1 MLLSQRCVRYD
12 NRRCESSR
20 VTLPTFFFNFS
31 ISTVLPGKTFVIF
44 CLLFF
49 FLGYGYITPQ
59 TSDGQLLCIFVCLMG
74 IPLSL
79 LTLKSLGQLVAHR
92 IRTAVATFERKVLNR
107 QDVKH
112 VKTKSAVI
120 LFFIMVSSIIVYSRL
135 LMRSQNWTFV
145 QGVYF
150 CFVSFSTIGFG
161 DFFVSA
167 NQPIPLKQLVV
178 KSSNASK
185 IYLVNSSKGAALKG
199 ARCILYALL
208 VMLALCIVSSVLNS
222 VMAAIEELKYIN
234 YYCLICFHR
243 KIHNRDNDEPINN
256 TRNLEVDKPNL
267 DEGNLGLQGIITGK
281 TESEAM
287 EEANEEL

>member
-1 MLLSQRCVRYD
+1 
-12 NRRCESSR
+12 
-20 VTLPTFFFNFS
+20 
-31 ISTVLPGKTFVIF
+31 
-44 CLLFF
+44 
-49 FLGYGYITPQ
+49 
-59 TSDGQLLCIFVCLMG
+59 MG

-79 LTLKSLGQLVAHR
+79 LTLKSVGQLVTHR
-92 IRTAVATFERKVLNR
+92 IRTVAATFERKALNR
-107 QDVKH
+107 HDEKH
-112 VKTKSAVI
+112 VKTESAVI

-199 ARCILYALL
+199 ARCILYALV

-234 YYCLICFHR
+234 YYCLVCFHR
-243 KIHNRDNDEPINN
+243 TYQQHSQ
-256 TRNLEVDKPNL
+256 
-267 DEGNLGLQGIITGK
+267 LG
-281 TESEAM
+281 SR
-287 EEANEEL
+287 

>member
-1 MLLSQRCVRYD
+1 MRFRRNCTQNLCVCLIFLFHQCYQAQILSFL
-12 NRRCESSR
+12 SR
-20 VTLPTFFFNFS
+20 V
-31 ISTVLPGKTFVIF
+31 
-44 CLLFF
+44 

-79 LTLKSLGQLVAHR
+79 LTLKSVGQLMAHR
-92 IRTAVATFERKVLNR
+92 IRTVVATFERKVLNR

-120 LFFIMVSSIIVYSRL
+120 LFLIMVSSIIVYGKL

-161 DFFVSA
+161 DFYVSA
-167 NQPIPLKQLVV
+167 NQPIPLKRLVV
-178 KSSNASK
+178 KSPNASK
-185 IYLVNSSKGAALKG
+185 IYLVNSSKGDALKG
-199 ARCILYALL
+199 ARCLL
-208 VMLALCIVSSVLNS
+208 FGLLAMLALCIVSGVFNS

-234 YYCLICFHR
+234 YYCFVCFHR
-243 KIHNRDNDEPINN
+243 KIHDRDKDGPINN
-256 TRNLEVDKPNL
+256 TLNLEVDKPNL
-267 DEGNLGLQGIITGK
+267 DKGHRGLQEDVTGE
-281 TESEAM
+281 TESKAK

>member
-1 MLLSQRCVRYD
+1 MS
-12 NRRCESSR
+12 
-20 VTLPTFFFNFS
+20 FFVS
-31 ISTVLPGKTFVIF
+31 
-44 CLLFF
+44 CF

-79 LTLKSLGQLVAHR
+79 LTLKSVGQLVAHR
-92 IRTAVATFERKVLNR
+92 IRTVVVTFERKVLNR

-120 LFFIMVSSIIVYSRL
+120 LFFIMVSSIILYSRL
-135 LMRSQNWTFV
+135 LMGSQNWTFV

-199 ARCILYALL
+199 ARCILFALL

-234 YYCLICFHR
+234 YYCLICCHR
-243 KIHNRDNDEPINN
+243 KIRNRDNDEPINN

-267 DEGNLGLQGIITGK
+267 HEGNLGSQEIMTTGK

>member
-31 ISTVLPGKTFVIF
+31 ISPVLPGKTFVTF

-59 TSDGQLLCIFVCLMG
+59 TSDGQLLCIFVCVMG

-79 LTLKSLGQLVAHR
+79 LTLKSVGQLVAHR
-92 IRTAVATFERKVLNR
+92 IRTVVATFERKVLNR
-107 QDVKH
+107 HDEKH

-208 VMLALCIVSSVLNS
+208 VMLALCIVSSILNS
-222 VMAAIEELKYIN
+222 VMAAIEELKYISC
-234 YYCLICFHR
+234 YCLICFHR
-243 KIHNRDNDEPINN
+243 KIHNRYNDEPINN

-267 DEGNLGLQGIITGK
+267 DEENLGLQEIITGK

>member
-1 MLLSQRCVRYD
+1 MSFL
-12 NRRCESSR
+12 SR
-20 VTLPTFFFNFS
+20 V
-31 ISTVLPGKTFVIF
+31 
-44 CLLFF
+44 

-59 TSDGQLLCIFVCLMG
+59 TSDGQLLCILVCLMG

-79 LTLKSLGQLVAHR
+79 LTLKSVGQLLAHR
-92 IRTAVATFERKVLNR
+92 IRIVVATFERKVLNR

-120 LFFIMVSSIIVYSRL
+120 LFLIMVSSIIVYSRL

-167 NQPIPLKQLVV
+167 NQPIALKQLVA
-178 KSSNASK
+178 KSPNASK
-185 IYLVNSSKGAALKG
+185 IYLVNSSKGEALKG
-199 ARCILYALL
+199 ARCLL
-208 VMLALCIVSSVLNS
+208 FGLLAMLALCIVSGVLNS
-222 VMAAIEELKYIN
+222 VMAAIEELKYID
-234 YYCLICFHR
+234 YYCFVCFHR
-243 KIHNRDNDEPINN
+243 KIHDRDNDGLVNN
-256 TRNLEVDKPNL
+256 TLNLEVDKPNL
-267 DEGNLGLQGIITGK
+267 DKGNRGLQEDVTGE
-281 TESEAM
+281 TESKAT